1 MAVGRRSEA
10 ATPYTRE
17 IHVKTTRFEMEATPR
32 AHGEPCLAVRVR
44 CSVRVS
50 SEQRFIGGTSC
61 RVELTAGV
69 GDGGGEAEFAVD
81 DPAVL
86 RSEDA
91 CRGAIRRM
99 LMTLP
104 QLMWYYGDRA
114 DEAQWEDY
122 ACDVSMHVHASLVY
136 SEAKALVESCEA
148 ATPAAARRRGSHVN
162 DEGGGGT
169 AQCAICMEELS
180 SSAAAG
186 ADASDD
192 DVTNLP
198 CCSHAFHRGCILR
211 WFDKAPT
218 CPFCRRDMMQ
228 YLTATYRLYHMLQ
241 HYIPNKKF

>member
-32 AHGEPCLAVRVR
+32 AHGEPCLAVR
-44 CSVRVS
+44 
-50 SEQRFIGGTSC
+50 
-61 RVELTAGV
+61 
-69 GDGGGEAEFAVD
+69 
-81 DPAVL
+81 
-86 RSEDA
+86 
-91 CRGAIRRM
+91 RR
-99 LMTLP
+99 
-104 QLMWYYGDRA
+104 
-114 DEAQWEDY
+114 
-122 ACDVSMHVHASLVY
+122 
-136 SEAKALVESCEA
+136 
-148 ATPAAARRRGSHVN
+148 HVN